1 VYCVVGPAEPANRAK
16 RIGDLRRRQPADATL
31 RNLIGVLDA
40 KLDLCA
46 TLPVYEWEAGREG
59 HARSAATF
67 HTLVELERRSCNHV
81 IEELR
86 HYLDDFPLG
95 KEDRA

>member
-1 VYCVVGPAEPANRAK
+1 VSFVVSPAESANRPR
-16 RIGDLRRRQPADATL
+16 RIGDLRRRQPADTTL
-31 RNLIGVLDA
+31 RNLLGLLDA

-59 HARSAATF
+59 HARSAETF
-67 HTLVELERRSCNHV
+67 HTLAELERRSCNRV

-86 HYLDDFPLG
+86 HYLDDVPLG

>member
-1 VYCVVGPAEPANRAK
+1 MYCVVGPPESANRTK

-31 RNLIGVLDA
+31 RNLLGVLDA

-59 HARSAATF
+59 HARSADAF
-67 HTLVELERRSCNHV
+67 HALAELEHRSCNRV

-86 HYLDDFPLG
+86 QYLNDFQPG

>member
-1 VYCVVGPAEPANRAK
+1 MYFVVGPVEPANRTK
-16 RIGDLRRRQPADATL
+16 RIGDLRRRQPGDATL
-31 RNLIGVLDA
+31 RNLLGVLDA

-59 HARSAATF
+59 HTRSADTF
-67 HTLVELERRSCNHV
+67 HALAELEHRSCSHV

-86 HYLDDFPLG
+86 RYLDDIPLG